1 MFNYGIAPGGGFTY
15 QTPVNGYQSN
25 QGQYY
30 NQSQKIILSTTTGW
44 VQPQFSNV
52 QPTGFTNYHPQ
63 NMSYGQPVQ
72 TGWIPLQNS
81 GWHSTSQP
89 IYQQPQIQT
98 YNPNHGY
105 SHGYGMPFIG
115 GGCGNCGTSAP
126 MIRRDW

>member
-1 MFNYGIAPGGGFTY
+1 MFNYGIAPGGGFAY
-15 QTPVNGYQSN
+15 QVPVNGYQSN

-30 NQSQKIILSTTTGW
+30 NQSQKFIPSTTTGW

-52 QPTGFTNYHPQ
+52 QPTGFTNYHTQ
-63 NMSYGQPVQ
+63 NMSYGQSVQ

-89 IYQQPQIQT
+89 IYQQPQMHT
-98 YNPNHGY
+98 YNLSHGY